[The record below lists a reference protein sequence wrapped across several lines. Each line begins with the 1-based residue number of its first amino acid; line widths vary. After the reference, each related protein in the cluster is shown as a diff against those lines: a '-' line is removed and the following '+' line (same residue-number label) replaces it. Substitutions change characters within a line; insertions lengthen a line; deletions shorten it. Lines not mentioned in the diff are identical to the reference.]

1 MQLGQI
7 VDYCIEVE
15 NQSNKAEKKQSKSYR
30 KRATQEDINAFFGT
44 PRRNHGEH

>member
-15 NQSNKAEKKQSKSYR
+15 NQEYKAEKKETKKR
-30 KRATQEDINAFFGT
+30 KATQADINSFFGP
-44 PRRNHGEH
+44 PRSKHG